1 MSSPALLSDR
11 RLWVLR
17 NFDLFKALTDDELF
31 ELASASRLI
40 EFGKNSHVCMS
51 GVQHTHAY
59 LIKEGNVR
67 LVMTHPN
74 GKRLTLGILKPGE
87 LIGDIELLS
96 NSLALGESAETMGPV
111 TLYAVPLDV
120 LRKLIT
126 NKPEFTLTISKIVGD
141 RRTEIINRMQDVLFM
156 TVPQRL
162 SRLLLKLAED
172 FPGQT
177 KSGRRFLNLKIT
189 HAELADLIGAN
200 REAVSS
206 TLAKWKTAKIAESVK
221 GYIVLRDEVALTDQ

>member
-1 MSSPALLSDR
+1 MASTALFLDR

-17 NFDLFKALTDDELF
+17 NFDLFKGLSDA
-31 ELASASRLI
+31 ELAELAAESRLI

-67 LVMTHPN
+67 IVMTHPN

-96 NSLALGESAETMGPV
+96 NSLATGESAETMGPV
-111 TLYAVPLDV
+111 VLYAVPLDV
-120 LRKLIT
+120 LRRLIT

-141 RRTEIINRMQDVLFM
+141 RRTDIINRMQDVLFM

-162 SRLLLKLAED
+162 SRLLLKLADD
-172 FPGQT
+172 FPGET

-189 HAELADLIGAN
+189 HAELSDLIGAN
-200 REAVSS
+200 REAVSA
-206 TLAKWKTAKIAESVK
+206 TLVKWKSAGIAESVK
-221 GYIVLRDEVALTDQ
+221 GYLVLKDESLLRDQ